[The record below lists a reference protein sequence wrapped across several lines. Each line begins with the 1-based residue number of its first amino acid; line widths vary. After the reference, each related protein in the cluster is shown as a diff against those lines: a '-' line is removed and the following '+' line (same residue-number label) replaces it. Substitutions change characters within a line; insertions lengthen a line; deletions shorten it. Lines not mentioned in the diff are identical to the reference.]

1 MRKAAIRVASVL
13 LDEDHRTTTVLTTS
27 RTTFLNDRMYGSS
40 GTIEVRVSRRVAAS
54 ERLSSK
60 WWTEVMCDL
69 RRGVNVR
76 YFFESVASELGRYQL
91 RLL

>member
-1 MRKAAIRVASVL
+1 M
-13 LDEDHRTTTVLTTS
+13 
-27 RTTFLNDRMYGSS
+27 TFLKDRMYGKS
-40 GTIEVRVSRRVAAS
+40 GMIEERVSRSVASS

-76 YFFESVASELGRYQL
+76 YFFESVASELG
-91 RLL
+91 